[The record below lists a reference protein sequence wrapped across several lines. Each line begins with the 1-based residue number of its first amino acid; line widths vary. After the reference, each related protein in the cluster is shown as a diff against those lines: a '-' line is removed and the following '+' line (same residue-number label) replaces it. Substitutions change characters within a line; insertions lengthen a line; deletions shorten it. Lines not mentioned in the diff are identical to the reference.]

1 MLTIVDLHQEEE
13 LSSSSMRKVAGGEE
27 PIPGGGNGSRS
38 GAGPEGPNPDLSG
51 LGEAVGEV
59 GLGVAIFCAGV
70 VFAMLLPP

>member
-38 GAGPEGPNPDLSG
+38 EAGPEGPDPGAGLIGGLLLSTA
-51 LGEAVGEV
+51 AVAGAV
-59 GLGVAIFCAGV
+59 MSCAPII
-70 VFAMLLPP
+70 ACLL